1 MDLGYTIRIERAAA
15 KMFAQRL
22 HLAKT
27 IRNPADRY
35 NQYWDNSIC
44 RIFALI

>member
-35 NQYWDNSIC
+35 HSNIG
-44 RIFALI
+44 IILFAGFLH